1 MSHKPEYFMHRAIE
15 LAQQAADQGEVPI
28 GAVVV
33 LDGEI
38 VGRGWNQPITGCDPS
53 AHAEIM
59 ALRDAGQTLQNYRL
73 NECDL
78 YVTVEPCTMC
88 AGAIIHSR
96 IRKVY
101 YGAAEAKTG
110 VNESICNL
118 FAQPWYNHKVTVE
131 GGLLAGR
138 CRQQLKQFFAL
149 RRGKD
154 ESKEGCSNNTQE
166 Q

>member
-1 MSHKPEYFMHRAIE
+1 MSHKAEYFMHRAIE
-15 LAQQAADQGEVPI
+15 LAQQAAEQGEVPI

-33 LDGEI
+33 RDNEI
-38 VGRGWNQPITGCDPS
+38 IGRGWNQPISGCDPS

-59 ALRDAGQTLQNYRL
+59 ALRDAGQALKNYRL

-96 IRKVY
+96 VRKVY
-101 YGAAEAKTG
+101 YGTAEARTG

-118 FAQPWYNHKVTVE
+118 FAQPWYNHRVEVE
-131 GGLLAGR
+131 GGLLQGK
-138 CRQQLKQFFAL
+138 CRSLLKQFFAE
-149 RRGKD
+149 RRKKAED
-154 ESKEGCSNNTQE
+154 R
-166 Q
+166 

>member
-1 MSHKPEYFMHRAIE
+1 MHRAIE
-15 LAQQAADQGEVPI
+15 LAQQAAEQGEVPI

-59 ALRDAGQTLQNYRL
+59 ALRDAGKMLQNYRL

-101 YGAAEAKTG
+101 YGTAEAKTG

-118 FAQPWYNHKVTVE
+118 FAQPWYNHKVEVE

-138 CRQQLKQFFAL
+138 CRKLLKQFFAQ
-149 RRGKD
+149 RRSKKD
-154 ESKEGCSNNTQE
+154 DKECSGCE
-166 Q
+166 

>member
-1 MSHKPEYFMHRAIE
+1 MHRAIE
-15 LAQQAADQGEVPI
+15 LAQQAAEQGEVPI

-38 VGRGWNQPITGCDPS
+38 VGRGWNKPISGCDPS

-59 ALRDAGQTLQNYRL
+59 ALRDAGQKLQNYRL

-101 YGAAEAKTG
+101 YGTAEAKTG

-118 FAQPWYNHKVTVE
+118 FAQPWYNHKVEVE
-131 GGLLAGR
+131 GGLLVGR
-138 CRQQLKQFFAL
+138 CRKLLKQFFSQ
-149 RRGKD
+149 RRAKKEDQKVCCQD
-154 ESKEGCSNNTQE
+154 EPLTR
-166 Q
+166 

>member
-1 MSHKPEYFMHRAIE
+1 MHRAIE
-15 LAQQAADQGEVPI
+15 LAQQAAEQGEVPI

-38 VGRGWNQPITGCDPS
+38 VGRGWNQPISGCDPS

-59 ALRDAGQTLQNYRL
+59 ALRDAGKGLQNYRL

-101 YGAAEAKTG
+101 YGTAEEKTG

-118 FAQPWYNHKVTVE
+118 FAQPWYNHKVEVE

-138 CRQQLKQFFAL
+138 CRKLLKQFFAQ
-149 RRGKD
+149 RRAKK
-154 ESKEGCSNNTQE
+154 ESQGD
-166 Q
+166 

>member
-15 LAQQAADQGEVPI
+15 LAQKAAEQGEVPI
-28 GAVVV
+28 GAVLV

-59 ALRDAGQTLQNYRL
+59 ALRDAGKTLQNYRL

-101 YGAAEAKTG
+101 YGTAEAKTG

-118 FAQPWYNHKVTVE
+118 FAQPWYNHKVEVE

-138 CRQQLKQFFAL
+138 CRKLLKQFFAQ
-149 RRGKD
+149 RRSKRD
-154 ESKEGCSNNTQE
+154 EKECSGGE
-166 Q
+166 